1 MCVSVRHPSFVKA
14 KFKIKMV
21 IRVFTKLRG
30 KIMRSMLQLTGKEFK
45 YAQLSKPGGR
55 LVLAT
60 WALVNMVVVAT
71 MFNSALQGH
80 WNNVFTCFKVIILC
94 LTPWVLERKFKI
106 EVSSTLFITVQLFI
120 FASIILGEIQTFY
133 LRFPL
138 WDNML
143 HTINGFLFSA
153 IGFVLI
159 STICKK
165 SQYNIFSIKPIYLV
179 LMAFC
184 FSMTIGVVWE
194 FYEFIMDV
202 FFQRDMQKDTIIH
215 TIKSMAVDET
225 AYSLTV
231 FDSIT
236 NVTVNGQD
244 LELGGYLDIGLYD
257 TMSDLFS
264 NCAGA
269 FLFGFIK
276 YFGTR
281 KNKDLTYSY

>member
-1 MCVSVRHPSFVKA
+1 MK
-14 KFKIKMV
+14 
-21 IRVFTKLRG
+21 
-30 KIMRSMLQLTGKEFK
+30 SMLQHTVKEFQ
-45 YAQLSKPGGR
+45 YAQFSKPGGR

-60 WALVNMVVVAT
+60 CTLVNMVVVAT
-71 MFNSALQGH
+71 MLTSALQGD

-94 LTPWVLERKFKI
+94 LIPWVLERKFKI
-106 EVSSTLFITVQLFI
+106 EISSKLFITVQLFI
-120 FASIILGEIQTFY
+120 FASIILGEMQAFY
-133 LRFPL
+133 LKFPL

-143 HTINGFLFSA
+143 HTINGILFSA
-153 IGFVLI
+153 IGLVLI

-165 SQYNIFSIKPIYLV
+165 NQYNMFSIKPIYLV
-179 LMAFC
+179 LGTFC
-184 FSMTIGVVWE
+184 FSMTVGVAWE

-215 TIKSMAVDET
+215 TIKSMAIDET

-236 NVTVNGQD
+236 NVTVNGQN

-269 FLFGFIK
+269 FLYGFIK
-276 YFGTR
+276 YFGSR
-281 KNKDLTYSY
+281 KSTNLTYSYQ